1 LNNTANGIVGVE
13 TIDFA
18 SGGVLDHN
26 PSDIPPSVG
35 FDSQSGWTYTL
46 QLSDRGR
53 FIINQPVPNDSYAEN
68 LTIYVPRND
77 QVSFPVGTVITLI
90 NTSSAGAGGYVINVQ
105 PVNYPDDNAARI
117 WSTNGG
123 QNPSTWSFQGIQT
136 ATLMKIST
144 NGWLLTANDIT
155 NTD

>member
-35 FDSQSGWTYTL
+35 FDSQSGWNYTL

-68 LTIYVPRND
+68 LYITVPRND
-77 QVSFPVGTVITLI
+77 NVSFPVGTVITLI
-90 NTSSAGAGGYVINVQ
+90 NSSSAEAGGYIIAIT
-105 PVNYPDDNAARI
+105 PEGFGDPNAPQI
-117 WSTNGG
+117 WATGY
-123 QNPSTWSFQGIQT
+123 QNPSSWSFQGIQT
-136 ATLMKIST
+136 ATLMKISS
-144 NGWLLTANDIT
+144 NGWLLTANNIN